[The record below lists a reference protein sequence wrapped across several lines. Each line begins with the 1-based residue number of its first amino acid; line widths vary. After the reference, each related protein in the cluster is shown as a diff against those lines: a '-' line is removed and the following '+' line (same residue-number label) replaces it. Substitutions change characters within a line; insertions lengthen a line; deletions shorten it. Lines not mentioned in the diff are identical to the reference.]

1 MASEKK
7 IILND
12 RQIRQKLTRIV
23 YQIYENNADE
33 KEIIL
38 AGVVKRGYT
47 LTEIIKNELEKVVP
61 FKITLG
67 KITLDKDNPDESTTS
82 TDLTADQIT
91 GKPVVVVDDVL
102 NSGRTLM
109 FALQPFV
116 NAKAKN
122 IQTVVLANRSH
133 KKFPVLANYVGISV
147 ATTVSDHITFE
158 KKGDKMTVYLG

>member
-38 AGVVKRGYT
+38 AGVVKRGFT
-47 LTEIIKNELEKVVP
+47 LAEIIQSELEKVAP
-61 FKITLG
+61 FKVTLA
-67 KITLDKDNPDESTTS
+67 KITLDKENPDESTTGINL
-82 TDLTADQIT
+82 TDKEIT
-91 GKPVVVVDDVL
+91 GKPVIVVDDVL

-109 FALQPFV
+109 FALLPIV

-147 ATTVSDHITFE
+147 ATTVQDHITFE